1 MSEAFGGL
9 TQEVVSGVA
18 LGCIYALIALGFT
31 LIFKA
36 TEVVNFAQGELM
48 MVGAYVNFFFVSTL
62 LEIPVLNG
70 AWVFLLALV
79 GAIAFAF
86 LFGTF
91 LDLII
96 NRPLKDEPVFSVIMA
111 TISLAIILR
120 AVMAIIAG
128 PITRIPPSPF
138 GSSVVT
144 VGNVAISTL
153 DIFIILSAVILVIGF
168 YLFFNRT
175 KWGIAMKAT
184 SEDSMAAHLVGIPVK
199 KVYRNVWIFS
209 MVVATIGGVLLAPR
223 TLLDT
228 NMGFL
233 GLKAFP
239 AAVLGGFGSIPG
251 AILGGVIMGVIETLS
266 MGTLSFHFPWVKE
279 INDVI
284 VWIVLIA
291 VLMIRP
297 TGILGREEINRV

>member
-48 MVGAYVNFFFVSTL
+48 MVGAYVNFFFVSIL

-96 NRPLKDEPVFSVIMA
+96 
-111 TISLAIILR
+111 
-120 AVMAIIAG
+120 
-128 PITRIPPSPF
+128 TR
-138 GSSVVT
+138 
-144 VGNVAISTL
+144 L
-153 DIFIILSAVILVIGF
+153 
-168 YLFFNRT
+168 
-175 KWGIAMKAT
+175 
-184 SEDSMAAHLVGIPVK
+184 
-199 KVYRNVWIFS
+199 
-209 MVVATIGGVLLAPR
+209 
-223 TLLDT
+223 
-228 NMGFL
+228 
-233 GLKAFP
+233 
-239 AAVLGGFGSIPG
+239 
-251 AILGGVIMGVIETLS
+251 
-266 MGTLSFHFPWVKE
+266 
-279 INDVI
+279 
-284 VWIVLIA
+284 
-291 VLMIRP
+291 
-297 TGILGREEINRV
+297 